1 MSELFFFV
9 LGVINSIYLIFI
21 FLIRKDKLNLLQRL
35 GRYYFILALPA
46 LSGIFLILHESKD
59 IRYIIF
65 LSIFLVFLFVEWL
78 YDYKLRI
85 SFRENWIRNWK
96 WSVPYL
102 GLYYAMNYGFVV
114 MPWKTNIAW
123 GIIMLCLFVVQ
134 IIANIRSHPKL
145 NT

>member
-9 LGVINSIYLIFI
+9 LGLTNSIFLIFI
-21 FLIRKDKLNLLQRL
+21 FLIRKDRFNLLQRL
-35 GRYYFILALPA
+35 GRFYFILALPA
-46 LSGIFLILHESKD
+46 SYGIFLILHESKD

-65 LSIFLVFLFVEWL
+65 LVIFLVFLIVEWL
-78 YDYKLRI
+78 YDYKLKI

-114 MPWKTNIAW
+114 MPWKTNLLW
-123 GIIMLCLFVVQ
+123 GLVMLGLFIIQ
-134 IIANIRSHPKL
+134 IITNLKSHPKISA
-145 NT
+145 

>member
-1 MSELFFFV
+1 MTELLFFV
-9 LGVINSIYLIFI
+9 LGVINSICLIFI
-21 FLIRKDKLNLLQRL
+21 FLIRKDRLDLLQRL
-35 GRYYFILALPA
+35 GRYYFILAVPA
-46 LSGIFLILHESKD
+46 LYGIFLVLNESKD
-59 IRYIIF
+59 VRYIIF
-65 LSIFLVFLFVEWL
+65 LVIFLAFLFIEWL
-78 YDYKLRI
+78 FDYRVKI
-85 SFRENWIRNWK
+85 NFRENWIRNWK

-102 GLYYAMNYGFVV
+102 GLYYAINYGFVV